1 MAGLFKHNGKPSI
14 AALSLA
20 KELTHA
26 LETQRGA
33 YIRLHLKS
41 YGRSGRTIN
50 PGEHNIAVRMLQN
63 AHVKFYEGN
72 DAPRGGKIGDYIGL
86 SRIVAREILDTIN
99 AANID
104 AATKGGKKR

>member
-1 MAGLFKHNGKPSI
+1 MANLFKHNGKPSI

-20 KELTHA
+20 KELAHA
-26 LETQRGA
+26 LETQHGA
-33 YIRLHLKS
+33 YIRLHLKR

-63 AHVKFYEGN
+63 ARIKFYEGN

-86 SRIVAREILDTIN
+86 SRIVAQKLLDKIN
-99 AANID
+99 AAN
-104 AATKGGKKR
+104 